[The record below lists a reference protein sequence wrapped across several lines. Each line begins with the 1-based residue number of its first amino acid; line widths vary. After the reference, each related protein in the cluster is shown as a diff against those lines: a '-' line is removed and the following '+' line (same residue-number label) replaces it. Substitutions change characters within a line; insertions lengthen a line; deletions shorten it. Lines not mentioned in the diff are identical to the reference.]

1 MSLLPLLA
9 SGSIPLLA
17 VLPFVLLLLGI
28 AVLPLVAHHW
38 WESNRSRAIV
48 SLGLALPVAGW
59 LLVGP
64 EHGAHW
70 LAHSLVEYVAFLAL
84 LGSLFVITGGIYLRG
99 SLAGSPGVNTAILAV
114 GAVLAS
120 FIGTTGAS
128 MLLIRPL
135 LRANERRERK
145 THIVVF
151 FIFIVSNA
159 GGMLTPL
166 GDPPLFLGFLKG
178 VPFAWTFG
186 LAYEWAIV
194 CSVLLAVFYAWDRAA
209 MRREAPGASDPMGL
223 REPLALEGK
232 VNLLWLLGVIGV
244 ILGVGTLGSAWSD
257 AAKAGVQAGG
267 MLLFAVL
274 SLRSTPQAIRVA
286 NRFGYGPIV
295 EVAVIFAGIFVTMV
309 PALHLLEGMGK
320 DGTIALHH
328 PWQYFWATGA
338 LSSFLDNAPTY
349 LVFASLAKG
358 MLGIEADSLK
368 ALVDAGATATMPAG
382 DILLKAIS
390 CGAVFMGANTY
401 IGNGPNFMVKAIA
414 EENKVKM
421 PSFFG
426 YMLWSVG
433 ILIPIFLVL
442 TFVFFGN

>member
-1 MSLLPLLA
+1 MSLAPLLA
-9 SGSIPLLA
+9 AGSIPLLA
-17 VLPFVLLLLGI
+17 VLPFVLLLLSI

-38 WESNRSRAIV
+38 WESNRNRALV
-48 SLGLALPVAGW
+48 SLGLAVPVAGW

-70 LAHSLVEYVAFLAL
+70 LSHSMIEYVAFLAL

-99 SLAGSPGVNTAILAV
+99 SLAGSAGVNTVIMAV

-135 LRANERRERK
+135 LRANEWRPGR

-178 VPFAWTFG
+178 VPFMWTFG
-186 LAYEWAIV
+186 LFYEWLIV
-194 CSVLLAVFYAWDRAA
+194 CTVLLVVFYAWDRAA
-209 MRREAPGASDPMGL
+209 VRRAGGMPSQPQGL
-223 REPLALEGK
+223 REPLRLEGK

-257 AAKAGVQAGG
+257 AAKAGAQAGG
-267 MLLFAVL
+267 MLLFAIL
-274 SLRSTPQAIRVA
+274 SLRSTPGGIREA
-286 NRFGYGPIV
+286 NRFGYGPII

-309 PALHLLEGMGK
+309 PALHLLQGMGK
-320 DGTIALHH
+320 DGTIAIHD
-328 PWQYFWATGA
+328 PWQYFWATGL

-349 LVFASLAKG
+349 LVFASIAKG

-426 YMLWSVG
+426 YMAWSVG
-433 ILIPIFLVL
+433 ILIPIFILL
-442 TFVFFGN
+442 TFVFFV